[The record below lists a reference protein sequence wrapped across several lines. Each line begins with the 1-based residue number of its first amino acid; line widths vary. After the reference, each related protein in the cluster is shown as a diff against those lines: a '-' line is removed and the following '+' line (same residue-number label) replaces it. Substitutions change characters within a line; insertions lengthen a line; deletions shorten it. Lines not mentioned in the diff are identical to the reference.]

1 MGMES
6 GCNQDRSNQELN
18 VLAHA
23 VYFSVGPQYSV
34 DIGLAL
40 AAQQQAIVASDEACA
55 VEGGGE
61 GLGFGTTGHVSC
73 LAQTISAYG
82 LIQVDSST
90 APD

>member
-1 MGMES
+1 MES
-6 GCNQDRSNQELN
+6 GCNQDRSNEELN

-40 AAQQQAIVASDEACA
+40 AAQQQTIVASGEACA

-61 GLGFGTTGHVSC
+61 SLGFGTIGHVLC

-82 LIQVDSST
+82 LIQVDSPT
-90 APD
+90 TPD